1 MPPRLPRIARPFP
14 ISLIG
19 IRHFQF
25 QFTCSLCTLNR
36 SIARHNLRT
45 RISHLQSLR
54 QRRNASSITPATTIN
69 APSEVPLEKKELYNA
84 LERVKTHAGNFVGL
98 SRLGLALRSL
108 EAPGAGGVV
117 RVAILSARGNEGA
130 AMKLARLLLA
140 DPLGKMES
148 WEGDLSDPKSAEG
161 ASGKGLV
168 IKLVHLG

>member
-1 MPPRLPRIARPFP
+1 MPPRLPRIARPP
-14 ISLIG
+14 GTSPTGIG
-19 IRHFQF
+19 YFQF

-54 QRRNASSITPATTIN
+54 QRRTASTVAPATTIN
-69 APSEVPLEKKELYNA
+69 APSEVPPEKRELYNA

-108 EAPGAGGVV
+108 EAPGSGGVV
-117 RVAILSARGNEGA
+117 RVAILAARGNEGA
-130 AMKLARLLLA
+130 AMRLARLLLA
-140 DPLGKMES
+140 DPLGKMEG
-148 WEGDLSDPKSAEG
+148 WERDLSDPRSAEG

-168 IKLVHLG
+168 IK